1 MSEPFQV
8 LEDCPDCGVEGAIVG
23 LVDPE
28 EAEGVTLVARC
39 RLCGREER
47 RGAVKRA
54 GRAFRTVPQV
64 QRALERW
71 AMAEGTADLE
81 AFCEANMGGLSPAQV
96 GHRVLRGEG
105 VATSFDVVAFLFP
118 GMGGGMGPSLD
129 DDFDPYAPA
138 RSLDGLP
145 MGWPDEPATLG
156 PQKDA
161 LPEGW
166 PEPDELPESWPTVPP
181 TPGAVPAAPPD
192 PARTPVRALAAVM
205 LADGVA
211 RKGETHFL
219 DRFCQRAQ
227 LPPAGP
233 EDLRPWRPSE
243 LARPEDPEMVLDAMI
258 ALAHIDALQDGSEW
272 RVVREFA
279 RAWGFPLAEV
289 EARGQRARRATAPAM
304 RRLFTRLERLFIKPP
319 RRGPGAA

>member
-118 GMGGGMGPSLD
+118 GMGGG
-129 DDFDPYAPA
+129 
-138 RSLDGLP
+138 
-145 MGWPDEPATLG
+145 
-156 PQKDA
+156 
-161 LPEGW
+161 
-166 PEPDELPESWPTVPP
+166 
-181 TPGAVPAAPPD
+181 
-192 PARTPVRALAAVM
+192 
-205 LADGVA
+205 
-211 RKGETHFL
+211 
-219 DRFCQRAQ
+219 AQ
-227 LPPAGP
+227 LPPG
-233 EDLRPWRPSE
+233 LS
-243 LARPEDPEMVLDAMI
+243 
-258 ALAHIDALQDGSEW
+258 
-272 RVVREFA
+272 
-279 RAWGFPLAEV
+279 GF
-289 EARGQRARRATAPAM
+289 G
-304 RRLFTRLERLFIKPP
+304 KKK
-319 RRGPGAA
+319 